1 MNNLEQFVNSMGINI
16 INALEKIHNVKEGK
30 KAIDF
35 DPDLLIDKNWI
46 HKDFRAKPS
55 VKVTDADKAKTLSRS
70 CTNDILLFGTRYK
83 ESFKK
88 LNCLSSVHQH
98 SLANTVEGKY
108 FVKRET
114 RSKIWRRPIPWCN
127 DKTFLSSNINT
138 YNEAILAANKKAS
151 TPKKEED
158 FVFQNS
164 VTHDERIDLFTEDYI
179 EFIKPLETFY
189 DDKFLKQK
197 RNFS

>member
-35 DPDLLIDKNWI
+35 DPDILIDKHWI
-46 HKDFRAKPS
+46 HKDFTAKPS
-55 VKVTDADKAKTLSRS
+55 VEVTSVDKSKNLSRS
-70 CTNDILLFGTRYK
+70 CAKDILLFGTRYK

-88 LNCLSSVHQH
+88 LNCLSSVHQQ
-98 SLANTVEGKY
+98 SLANTVEGKS

-114 RSKIWRRPIPWCN
+114 GSKIWRRPIPWCN

-151 TPKKEED
+151 NIHEQE
-158 FVFQNS
+158 FVFQNG
-164 VTHDERIDLFTEDYI
+164 VTHNELIDLFTEDYI

-189 DDKFLKQK
+189 DDKFLKVN